1 MPNAAA
7 LNSSEPMLFDLPAGA
22 RTVNQPYHRLRV
34 VRAVETDAERPAQ
47 QCAQRRPELWP
58 FTRPWHAG
66 TLVGFDLETT
76 GTDPRTARVVSAA
89 VVAVESDGRVGSSRI
104 WLVDPGIPIP
114 AEASA
119 VHGISTEQARANGIP
134 APVAVA
140 AILAELQNAWSAGLP
155 IVVFNA
161 PYDLTLID
169 AEARRYRLPG
179 LSDRAGWVDACVID
193 PLVID
198 RKVDRYRKGK
208 RTLSASA
215 LFYGV
220 DAPDA
225 HSADGDAIAA
235 CRVARAI
242 AGANVI
248 VEEAAAAALHIAQ
261 VGWYAEWAVNFQAY
275 LRSRGS
281 DEMIDALWPCRAG

>member
-1 MPNAAA
+1 MPNATA
-7 LNSSEPMLFDLPAGA
+7 LNSSEPMLFELPAGA
-22 RTVNQPYHRLRV
+22 RTVNQSHHRLRV
-34 VRAVETDAERPAQ
+34 VRDDEVDAQ
-47 QCAQRRPELWP
+47 QRARQCVQQRPELWP
-58 FTRPWHAG
+58 VTQPWHAG
-66 TLVGFDLETT
+66 TVVGFDLETT
-76 GTDPRTARVVSAA
+76 GTDPHTARIVSAA
-89 VVAVESDGRVGSSRI
+89 VVAVESDGRVGSSRA
-104 WLVDPGIPIP
+104 WMVDPGMPIP

-119 VHGISTEQARANGIP
+119 VHGISTEQARANGMP
-134 APVAVA
+134 ARVAVA
-140 AILAELQNAWSAGLP
+140 EILAELQNAWSAGLP

-169 AEARRYRLPG
+169 AEARRHRLPG
-179 LSDRAGWVDACVID
+179 LSDRVGWADACIID

-198 RKVDRYRKGK
+198 RKVDRYRRGK

-242 AGANVI
+242 AGANAI
-248 VEEAAAAALHIAQ
+248 VQEAAAASLHSAQ
-261 VGWYAEWAVNFQAY
+261 IGWYAEWAVTFQAY

-281 DEMIDALWPCRAG
+281 DEVIDALWPCRAG